1 MADIIMDGFVKVWSV
16 PTIANIAAPTTS
28 ELNAGTNL
36 GALLLKDGLR
46 GFTPDTGTVDTTA
59 LSSTYGTNAPGLIA
73 LSKGSLWFKAQTQA
87 TETIR
92 QVFVAQYTTNIVIR
106 RNGKV
111 ETAAW
116 ASADWQE
123 VWPIKVGARI
133 DGDFASNEVQKFG
146 VEIFFYI
153 APNQSSVVA

>member
-16 PTIANIAAPTTS
+16 PTIANIAAPTTA

-36 GALLLKDGLR
+36 GGLLLKDGLR

-73 LSKGSLWFKAQTQA
+73 LSKGSLWVKAQTQA
-87 TETIR
+87 TETLR

-106 RNGKV
+106 RQGTV
-111 ETAAW
+111 ETGAW
-116 ASADWQE
+116 TSAQWVE
-123 VWPIKVGARI
+123 VWPVKFGARI
-133 DGDFASNEVQKFG
+133 DGDFASNEVSKMGF
-146 VEIFFYI
+146 EIFFYI
-153 APNQSSVVA
+153 APNQSAVIA

>member
-1 MADIIMDGFVKVWSV
+1 MDGYVKVWSV
-16 PTIANIAAPTTS
+16 PTIANIAAPTTA

-36 GALLLKDGLR
+36 AGLLTKDGLQ

-59 LSSTYGTNAPGLIA
+59 LNSVYGTNAPGLVA
-73 LSKGSLWFKAQTQA
+73 LSKGSLVFKAQTQA

-92 QVFVAQYTTNIVIR
+92 QVFVSQYTTNIVVR
-106 RNGKV
+106 RNGKL

-116 ASADWQE
+116 AATDWLE
-123 VWPIKVGARI
+123 VWPIKCGARI
-133 DGDFASNEVQKFG
+133 DGQFASNEVQKFS

-153 APNQSSVVA
+153 APNQSAVAA